1 MELNRE
7 LRQRC
12 WLEVMR
18 FAQDDS
24 LTIATSF
31 SLSARDPFGVDH

>member
-24 LTIATSF
+24 LTIISI
-31 SLSARDPFGVDH
+31 LNNQ